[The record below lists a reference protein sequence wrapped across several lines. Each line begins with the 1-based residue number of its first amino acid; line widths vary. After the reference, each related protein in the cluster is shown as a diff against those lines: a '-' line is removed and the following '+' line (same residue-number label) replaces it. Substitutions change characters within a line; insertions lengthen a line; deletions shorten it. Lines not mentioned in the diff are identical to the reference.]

1 MAELVHVVAT
11 TTHQIRINLT
21 IDGVVALIAG
31 VLILLVPK
39 LLRFIV
45 GGYLIFVGLIHVFN
59 LHF

>member
-1 MAELVHVVAT
+1 MIALIQLAT

-21 IDGVVALIAG
+21 LDGIVALAAG
-31 VLILLVPK
+31 ILILVVPK

-59 LHF
+59 LHV